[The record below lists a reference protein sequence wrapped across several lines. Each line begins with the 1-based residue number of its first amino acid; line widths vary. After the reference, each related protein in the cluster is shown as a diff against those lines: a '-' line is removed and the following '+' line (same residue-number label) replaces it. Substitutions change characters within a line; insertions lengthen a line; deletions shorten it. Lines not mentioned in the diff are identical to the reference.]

1 MIGTLRTFT
10 NMVYSIGKERFGTK
24 KGKLGIEQ
32 KDQTTN
38 RRERRIREYRQEL
51 KELNKQFKRANEWEQ
66 RRIQD
71 RSAGRTPPF
80 EIFGVLFC
88 KF

>member
-32 KDQTTN
+32 KDQTYYKQAGMKDQ
-38 RRERRIREYRQEL
+38 RISTRT
-51 KELNKQFKRANEWEQ
+51 KGTEQ
-66 RRIQD
+66 
-71 RSAGRTPPF
+71 T
-80 EIFGVLFC
+80 V
-88 KF
+88 